1 MSTVS
6 YLRCSSDQQDTL
18 RQREDIQRSG
28 LKIDQW
34 LEDHESR
41 DQAHKRPDFQRLLR
55 AVQAGQIET
64 IVVQSLDRFGVKDAY
79 EMGKF
84 FSILRD
90 HDCRLLD
97 AAGKQLNAEDDATVL
112 TSTIG
117 ALTSSREQREKATR
131 VLTGKMTLARKGQ
144 FLGGY
149 CPYGCDVVAFDA
161 QGNEVWRVVYEGHDL
176 RVKVYPDGR
185 RERFDGKR
193 NRPPKALHETLKYRP
208 SIVAERVKYV
218 KLIFTWYTTESI
230 SAGQIA
236 NRLNDL
242 GVSPVFGPL
251 WHQGVVKHLLSNPV
265 YVGKP
270 TYNKQSNSRFM
281 EFSNGQ
287 VKTAER
293 KSFRRHAES
302 DQIQPEQDEF
312 KPMVDVEVF
321 DRTQAKL
328 ATTKTRAYKAPKTA
342 PLWLRGFVVC
352 AQCGKPMRGQSGNAC
367 NGLQPGY
374 ICAEYGR
381 WGTRA
386 PSGCGHFRVEHEL
399 LESLVLD
406 YLTQTAP
413 HIKALL
419 DATTATDLESA
430 RPLLQALSD
439 TKVHR
444 NGAWLEM
451 LAFVEEHLPRKA
463 QRKANQKG
471 LTIDQLYG
479 RIFTNVKPKIEE
491 KIAAKERE
499 LDELLDGFAGL
510 TPRLKE
516 RANRRGEAL
525 QEEIEVLR
533 RDLQDLRLPW
543 EYLRNDLAARR
554 EAVDRATATLNQEG
568 HFRQKTEV
576 LKTVVDKIVCHFRR
590 VGKHATLESIEI
602 IPAEDAAIQPLT
614 FPGSLQMNSRLGAFA
629 RESLARPCFCLQP
642 LEFDSR
648 DLSIQLVG
656 RRSPTRKRVPRIWS
670 LRLPHLHLKML

>member
-55 AVQAGQIET
+55 AVQAGQIKT
-64 IVVQSLDRFGVKDAY
+64 VVVQSLDRFGVKDAY

-218 KLIFTWYTTESI
+218 KLIITWYTTESI

-251 WHQGVVKHLLSNPV
+251 WHQGVVKHLLSNPI

-293 KSFRRHAES
+293 K
-302 DQIQPEQDEF
+302 
-312 KPMVDVEVF
+312 
-321 DRTQAKL
+321 
-328 ATTKTRAYKAPKTA
+328 
-342 PLWLRGFVVC
+342 
-352 AQCGKPMRGQSGNAC
+352 
-367 NGLQPGY
+367 
-374 ICAEYGR
+374 
-381 WGTRA
+381 
-386 PSGCGHFRVEHEL
+386 
-399 LESLVLD
+399 
-406 YLTQTAP
+406 
-413 HIKALL
+413 
-419 DATTATDLESA
+419 
-430 RPLLQALSD
+430 
-439 TKVHR
+439 
-444 NGAWLEM
+444 
-451 LAFVEEHLPRKA
+451 
-463 QRKANQKG
+463 
-471 LTIDQLYG
+471 
-479 RIFTNVKPKIEE
+479 
-491 KIAAKERE
+491 
-499 LDELLDGFAGL
+499 
-510 TPRLKE
+510 
-516 RANRRGEAL
+516 
-525 QEEIEVLR
+525 
-533 RDLQDLRLPW
+533 
-543 EYLRNDLAARR
+543 
-554 EAVDRATATLNQEG
+554 
-568 HFRQKTEV
+568 
-576 LKTVVDKIVCHFRR
+576 
-590 VGKHATLESIEI
+590 
-602 IPAEDAAIQPLT
+602 
-614 FPGSLQMNSRLGAFA
+614 
-629 RESLARPCFCLQP
+629 
-642 LEFDSR
+642 
-648 DLSIQLVG
+648 
-656 RRSPTRKRVPRIWS
+656 
-670 LRLPHLHLKML
+670 